1 MAYFMKN
8 GISHIILSDAIT
20 LLFLS
25 AFMKV
30 YILHNRLSDIPSCA
44 ACNAGFLPVLC
55 SVRCNKE
62 LMNRELEKVY
72 FQLSPDI
79 STFTV

>member
-25 AFMKV
+25 AFTKV
-30 YILHNRLSDIPSCA
+30 YILHN
-44 ACNAGFLPVLC
+44 
-55 SVRCNKE
+55 
-62 LMNRELEKVY
+62 
-72 FQLSPDI
+72 
-79 STFTV
+79 

>member
-30 YILHNRLSDIPSCA
+30 YTLHNCLSDIPYCA
-44 ACNAGFLPVLC
+44 ACSAGFLPVLC

-62 LMNRELEKVY
+62 LMNHELEKAY
-72 FQLSPDI
+72 FQLLPDI